1 MANGQFLFPTT
12 VFSNVVWANA
22 ETINSVNATVT
33 GSGSSLKFEVGT
45 SATVDGTFVFQE
57 VTIDGTKTTLT
68 SPNIFIK
75 WRAVG
80 TAFTITKITILFNL
94 TA

>member
-1 MANGQFLFPTT
+1 MTNGQFLFPKTA
-12 VFSNVVWANA
+12 FSKVVWANA
-22 ETINSVNATVT
+22 ESIKSVNATIT

-45 SATVDGTFVFQE
+45 SATVDGAFVFQE
-57 VTIDGTKTTLT
+57 VSTDGTKTTLT

-80 TAFTITKITILFNL
+80 TAFTITKITILFNI
-94 TA
+94 TV

>member
-1 MANGQFLFPTT
+1 MANGQFLFPKTA
-12 VFSNVVWANA
+12 FSKVVWAND
-22 ETINSVNATVT
+22 ESILSVNATVT
-33 GSGSSLKFEVGT
+33 GAGSSLKLEVGT

-57 VTIDGTKTTLT
+57 VATDGTKTSLT

-80 TAFTITKITILFNL
+80 TAFTITKLTILFNL
-94 TA
+94 AA